1 MFSCGLAPGLLLRDC
16 CSGNCTR
23 DWKRVTGSFPR
34 WHQPPFADKAPHW
47 RSSRPSLAGQDR
59 QRPGPG
65 PVRRLPLGA
74 LKVAGHA
81 RSGLGGGTVPDMD
94 GCRRAISRVKCNKR
108 LPGVAFK
115 NLRHVF
121 VRRWASSTRRGPPF
135 TSRAMSFRRV
145 RLMAERSM
153 PLLGRNW
160 HSRTLGGSLC
170 CPAAMVYGDCG
181 TRWWLALQG

>member
-1 MFSCGLAPGLLLRDC
+1 MKCRRVFAEGSWRPLRIQCARSPVPHIPGRVSRERRRSAHAPRP
-16 CSGNCTR
+16 
-23 DWKRVTGSFPR
+23 V
-34 WHQPPFADKAPHW
+34 
-47 RSSRPSLAGQDR
+47 SRQ
-59 QRPGPG
+59 
-65 PVRRLPLGA
+65 
-74 LKVAGHA
+74 VAGHA

-121 VRRWASSTRRGPPF
+121 LRRRASSTRRGPPF

-160 HSRTLGGSLC
+160 HSRTLGGGRCVAPRPWYMEIAERDGGSLYRAEVGQDSGLFHGNTSMGMGC
-170 CPAAMVYGDCG
+170 C
-181 TRWWLALQG
+181 T